1 MVFVHTET
9 LIIFQALSNYLKSMD
24 YKQKGLKAAGIFAVA
39 AASVTLLVPAVKSQ
53 SGSVI
58 KIDGSSTVYPITEAI
73 AEEYQIEKQGEVQV
87 TVGVSGTGG
96 GFKKFC
102 SGDEAVRTDISNAS
116 RPIKEEEMA
125 MCEAAGVEYI
135 EIPVAYDAITV
146 VANPENPIESMTV
159 EELNQI
165 WGPESEGE
173 VTSWSQVNPE
183 WPDAEFSLFGPGAD
197 SGTFDGFTKNINGEE
212 GASRTDYTP
221 SEDDNVLV
229 QGVSSDP
236 NALGYFGYSY
246 YEENQDKLK
255 AIAIADEGGGPVTP
269 TVESVRDGSYTPLS
283 RPIYIYVNAAA
294 AEKAEV
300 DEFVEFYMSNAE
312 GLVPEVGS
320 VPLTAEEYQAGL
332 TRFQNGE
339 TGTTASK

>member
-1 MVFVHTET
+1 M
-9 LIIFQALSNYLKSMD
+9 NYKLKT
-24 YKQKGLKAAGIFAVA
+24 AGILAITA
-39 AASVTLLVPAVKSQ
+39 AFSALAVPAVKSQ
-53 SGSVI
+53 DGSLI
-58 KIDGSSTVYPITEAI
+58 KIDGSSTVYPITEAV
-73 AEEYQIEKQGEVQV
+73 AEEYQIEKQGATQV

-102 SGDEAVRTDISNAS
+102 SNDEAVRTDISNAS
-116 RPIKEEEMA
+116 RTIKEEEMA

-146 VANPENPIESMTV
+146 VANPANPVDSMTV
-159 EELNQI
+159 EELSAI
-165 WGPESEGE
+165 WDPESEGE
-173 VTSWSQVNPE
+173 ITNWSQVNPE

-197 SGTFDGFTKNINGEE
+197 SGTFDGFTKKINGEE

-246 YEENQDKLK
+246 YEENQDQLK
-255 AIAIADEGGGPVTP
+255 AIAIDGGEGVVAPS
-269 TVESVRDGSYTPLS
+269 VETVRDGSYSPLS
-283 RPIYIYVNAAA
+283 RPIYIYVNAEA
-294 AEKAEV
+294 AEKPEV
-300 DEFVEFYMSNAE
+300 AEFVNFYLSNAE

-320 VPLTAEEYQAGL
+320 VPLTAEEYEEGIA
-332 TRFQNGE
+332 RFENGE
-339 TGTTASK
+339 TGTTAAK

>member
-1 MVFVHTET
+1 M
-9 LIIFQALSNYLKSMD
+9 N
-24 YKQKGLKAAGIFAVA
+24 YKQKGLKAAGIFAAA
-39 AASVTLLVPAVKSQ
+39 AASVALVVPAVKSQ
-53 SGSVI
+53 SGSLI
-58 KIDGSSTVYPITEAI
+58 KIDGSSTVFPITEAV
-73 AEEYQIEKQGEVQV
+73 AEEYQIEKQGELQV

-102 SGDEAVRTDISNAS
+102 SEEEAVRTDISNAS
-116 RPIKEEEMA
+116 RQIKEEEMA

-135 EIPVAYDAITV
+135 EIPVAFDAITV

-165 WGPESEGE
+165 WAPESEGE
-173 VTSWSQVNPE
+173 ITSWSQVNSE
-183 WPDAEFSLFGPGAD
+183 WSDEDFILYGPGAD
-197 SGTFDGFTKNINGEE
+197 SGTFDGFTDKINGEE

-246 YEENQDKLK
+246 YEENQDQLK
-255 AIAIADEGGGPVTP
+255 AIAIDNGDGAVAPS
-269 TVESVRDGSYTPLS
+269 VETVRDGSYAPLS

-294 AEKAEV
+294 AEKPEV
-300 DEFVEFYMSNAE
+300 AEFVNFYLTNAE
-312 GLVPEVGS
+312 ALVPEVGS
-320 VPLTAEEYQAGL
+320 VPLTAEEYEEGIA
-332 TRFQNGE
+332 RFENGE
-339 TGTTASK
+339 TGKTAAAE

>member
-1 MVFVHTET
+1 M
-9 LIIFQALSNYLKSMD
+9 N
-24 YKQKGLKAAGIFAVA
+24 YKQQGLKAASIFAAA
-39 AASVTLLVPAVKSQ
+39 AASIALVVPAVKSQ

-58 KIDGSSTVYPITEAI
+58 KIDGSSTVYPITEAV
-73 AEEYQIEKQGEVQV
+73 AEEYQIEKQGAVQV

-102 SGDEAVRTDISNAS
+102 SDDDAVRTHISDAS

-125 MCEAAGVEYI
+125 MCEASGVEYI

-146 VANPENPIESMTV
+146 VANPANPIESMTV
-159 EELNQI
+159 EELSAI

-173 VTSWSQVNPE
+173 ITNWSQVNSE
-183 WPDAEFSLFGPGAD
+183 WPDADFSLFGPGAD
-197 SGTFDGFTKNINGEE
+197 SGTFDGFTKKINGEE

-246 YEENQDKLK
+246 YEENQDQLK
-255 AIAIADEGGGPVTP
+255 AIAIDCGDGVVSPS
-269 TVESVRDGSYTPLS
+269 VETVRDGSYKPLS
-283 RPIYIYVNAAA
+283 RPIYIYVNAEA
-294 AEKAEV
+294 AEQPEIA
-300 DEFVEFYMSNAE
+300 EFVEFYLTNAE
-312 GLVPEVGS
+312 ELVPEVGS
-320 VPLTAEEYQAGL
+320 VPLTSEEYEDGIA
-332 TRFQNGE
+332 RFQNKE
-339 TGTTASK
+339 TGTTAAK

>member
-1 MVFVHTET
+1 
-9 LIIFQALSNYLKSMD
+9 MD
-24 YKQKGLKAAGIFAVA
+24 YKQTRFKTVGILAAA
-39 AASVTLLVPAVKSQ
+39 AASVALVVPAVKSQ
-53 SGSVI
+53 DDSLI
-58 KIDGSSTVYPITEAI
+58 KIDCSSTVYPITEAI
-73 AEEYQIEKQGEVQV
+73 AEEYQIEKQGATQV

-102 SGDEAVRTDISNAS
+102 SVDEAVQTDISNAS

-146 VANPENPIESMTV
+146 VANPKNPIESMTV
-159 EELNQI
+159 EELALI
-165 WGPESEGE
+165 WGPDAEGE
-173 VTSWSQVNPE
+173 ITNWSQVNPE
-183 WPDAEFSLFGPGAD
+183 WPDAEFILYGPGAD
-197 SGTFDGFTKNINGEE
+197 SGTFDGFTKKINGEE

-229 QGVSSDP
+229 QGVSSDA

-246 YEENQDKLK
+246 YEENQDQLK
-255 AIAIADEGGGPVTP
+255 AIAIDGGEGVVAPS
-269 TVESVRDGSYTPLS
+269 VETVRDGSYSPLA

-294 AEKAEV
+294 AEKPEV
-300 DEFVEFYMSNAE
+300 AEFVEYYLTNAE

-320 VPLTAEEYQAGL
+320 VPLTAEEYQDGIA
-332 TRFQNGE
+332 RFQSGE
-339 TGTTASK
+339 TGTTAAK